1 LYIADIEE
9 AVSKIAAA
17 PFAPDNFPYEFIA
30 AYDAPPATVTRIRN
44 GTQNASDIPGGVL
57 WRLKMHLL
65 VCAPGEVELAS
76 TRLRESRS
84 TTTQRVQFIAATDMG
99 LADEDLREDSGARA
113 FEHLLAKCRVLGD
126 VELGKRGLFARQ
138 QRFGGAAITAP
149 RAGVDFDGGGHDA
162 LALEAFELYGS
173 FGGVHNPRKYQDI
186 DLGRQ
191 SGPAQLSN
199 IHKSRPLIRELR
211 MEVKE

>member
-1 LYIADIEE
+1 
-9 AVSKIAAA
+9 
-17 PFAPDNFPYEFIA
+17 
-30 AYDAPPATVTRIRN
+30 
-44 GTQNASDIPGGVL
+44 
-57 WRLKMHLL
+57 
-65 VCAPGEVELAS
+65 
-76 TRLRESRS
+76 
-84 TTTQRVQFIAATDMG
+84 MG

-173 FGGVHNPRKYQDI
+173 FGGVHNPRNTRTSTWAALARKSARAQASTVAPEVRTSSI
-186 DLGRQ
+186 RTTRRPATSLFGR
-191 SGPAQLSN
+191 
-199 IHKSRPLIRELR
+199 SRS
-211 MEVKE
+211 

>member
-1 LYIADIEE
+1 
-9 AVSKIAAA
+9 
-17 PFAPDNFPYEFIA
+17 
-30 AYDAPPATVTRIRN
+30 
-44 GTQNASDIPGGVL
+44 
-57 WRLKMHLL
+57 
-65 VCAPGEVELAS
+65 
-76 TRLRESRS
+76 
-84 TTTQRVQFIAATDMG
+84 MG

-186 DLGRQ
+186 DLGRL
-191 SGPAQLSN
+191 GAQKRPRAGMDRRPRGEDIVNQNHPTPRHVAFRSVAILNAPCTLSAR
-199 IHKSRPLIRELR
+199 SDRDRPICCWVGRTRRSSSEASLTPLWRSITRA
-211 MEVKE
+211 